1 MENHIQT
8 TTDHWIRPLICL
20 LIVMSTQVH
29 GSHMVDITLLKSAVS
44 KGAVCL
50 DGSPPAYFLQKGSGE
65 GADNWLVYLEGGG
78 WCASHDGCDQRKRTG
93 IGSSNLR
100 KGALYFG
107 QILSSEKTINPDFY
121 NWNMVSVVY
130 CDGSSYTGN
139 VKGISIIG
147 IGFMSDTVMAHR
159 IPETSK
165 KGAKIFDVVMEDM
178 LAQGMKNAKNAI
190 LSGGSAGAW
199 GAILHCDGFRKLIP
213 KASRVKCISDSGF
226 FIHAKNLYG
235 AKKREEY
242 FADLIAYHRS
252 NKFLPASCTSKMNAS
267 LCLFPEN
274 IIKDIKTPIFF
285 LESAFDYYQLKEHYF
300 SDDPTWKICVDN
312 LKVCTPTQLQIMKDY
327 RATFIKELQGVK
339 SSSTGIFVHSCY
351 RHGHLHEREGWDK
364 SPKLGNKT
372 VAEAISDW
380 YFDRSS
386 FQEIDT
392 QNELPRNCAFL
403 S

>member
-8 TTDHWIRPLICL
+8 MADHWIIRPLICI
-20 LIVMSTQVH
+20 LIVMATQVH
-29 GSHMVDITLLKSAVS
+29 GSDWTTITFLPSAIS

-50 DGSPPAYFLQKGSGE
+50 DGSPPAYYFRKGFGD
-65 GADNWLVYLEGGG
+65 GIDNWVIFLEGGG
-78 WCASHDGCDQRKRTG
+78 WCASNKGCLDRTNMSTGSTKLKEKRH
-93 IGSSNLR
+93 
-100 KGALYFG
+100 YFKD
-107 QILSSEKTINPDFY
+107 ILSSNHTINPNFY
-121 NWNMVSVVY
+121 NWNRVYVGY
-130 CDGSSYTGN
+130 CDGSSYTGDVEEN
-139 VKGISIIG
+139 
-147 IGFMSDTVMAHR
+147 TYPTR
-159 IPETSK
+159 R
-165 KGAKIFDVVMEDM
+165 GAKIFDVVMEDM

>member
-139 VKGISIIG
+139 VKGNTDIK
-147 IGFMSDTVMAHR
+147 R
-159 IPETSK
+159 R
-165 KGAKIFDVVMEDM
+165 GARIFDAIMEDL
-178 LAQGMKNAKNAI
+178 LAKGMKNAKNAI
-190 LSGGSAGAW
+190 LSGGSAG
-199 GAILHCDGFRKLIP
+199 GLGTILHCDGFRALLP
-213 KASRVKCISDSGF
+213 SASRVKCISDSGF
-226 FIHAKNLYG
+226 FIHAKDLPG
-235 AKKREEY
+235 AKKREQL
-242 FADLIAYHRS
+242 FSFITAYHGITKS
-252 NKFLPASCTSKMNAS
+252 LPASCTSKMS
-267 LCLFPEN
+267 PGLCLFPEN
-274 IIKDIKTPIFF
+274 IVKDIQTPFFF
-285 LESAFDYYQLKEHYF
+285 LESAFDDHQLKKHFF
-300 SDDPTWKICVDN
+300 SNDPTWRSCTRN
-312 LKVCTPTQLQIMKDY
+312 LKVCTPTQLQTMKDF
-327 RATFIKELQGVK
+327 RAAMIKTLRKVANSK
-339 SSSTGIFVHSCY
+339 TTGIFVHSCY
-351 RHGHLHEREGWDK
+351 RHGHFYDK
-364 SPKLGNKT
+364 EFWKHSPVLGDKT
-372 VAEAISDW
+372 IVKAIGDW
-380 YFDRSS
+380 YFERSS
-386 FQEIDT
+386 VQEIDI
-392 QNELPRNCAFL
+392 QNELPQNCTKHA
-403 S
+403 